1 MKSIIQYVVFSIIF
15 LAAPSPYAQETQSL
29 GQLKLEKRQ
38 PDTSMNVTSVNLG
51 REEFIITGETDMEAY
66 GHVYGT
72 YRLSYNQDRQGGA
85 VHVEGRGASIEGI
98 FSGEGNGYWDLVD
111 GVITIRYIA
120 VISNGFVNLEIA
132 RFNPRTREMT
142 LEVYAIK

>member
-66 GHVYGT
+66 GHVYGIIVCHIT
-72 YRLSYNQDRQGGA
+72 KTDRGGQFTPR
-85 VHVEGRGASIEGI
+85 VVERQTRASFLERATVTGI
-98 FSGEGNGYWDLVD
+98 
-111 GVITIRYIA
+111 
-120 VISNGFVNLEIA
+120 
-132 RFNPRTREMT
+132 
-142 LEVYAIK
+142 